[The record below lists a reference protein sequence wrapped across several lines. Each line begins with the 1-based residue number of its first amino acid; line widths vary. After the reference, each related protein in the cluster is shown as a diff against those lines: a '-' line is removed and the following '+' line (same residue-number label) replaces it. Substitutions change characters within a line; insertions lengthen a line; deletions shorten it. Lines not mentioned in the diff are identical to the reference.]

1 MVNFWYYCTCQ
12 KLWDFE
18 SKIHERTLWQWILES
33 KSENLVFYQIF
44 VICIYFFIFSI
55 MYKLLVILFVIKL
68 GIPIS
73 YQYPGMGQNQTG
85 CFRFPDFWSMPY
97 KQCHNWTTSN
107 DTGPLTKRNK
117 RNTTTSKSI
126 EDIVMQTNY
135 GVRVDFLIFGR
146 FEEIR
151 NLDF

>member
-1 MVNFWYYCTCQ
+1 M
-12 KLWDFE
+12 
-18 SKIHERTLWQWILES
+18 ES

-55 MYKLLVILFVIKL
+55 MYKLLVILFIIKR

-73 YQYPGMGQNQTG
+73 YQFPGMGQNQTAY
-85 CFRFPDFWSMPY
+85 FRFPDFWSMPF
-97 KQCHNWTTSN
+97 KQCHNWRTSN
-107 DTGPLTKRNK
+107 DIDMKLGPLTKRNK
-117 RNTTTSKSI
+117 KNTTTSKSI

-135 GVRVDFLIFGR
+135 VVRVDFLIFGR
-146 FEEIR
+146 FEAIW